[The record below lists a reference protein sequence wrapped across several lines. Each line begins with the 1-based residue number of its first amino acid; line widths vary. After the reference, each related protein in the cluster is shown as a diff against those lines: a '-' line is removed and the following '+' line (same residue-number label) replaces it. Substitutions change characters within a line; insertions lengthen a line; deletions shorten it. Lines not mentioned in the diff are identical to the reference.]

1 LPPKTFVYYGVPLD
15 EAEGIGMDQIPH
27 VVSPEV
33 GRAMAT
39 PSPALDPPSR
49 IEELEAGLRRHD
61 AILAAVVFAAERFL
75 GPADWEVSIREVL
88 ERLGRA
94 AEVGSIDLLELRGA
108 DDLAAASLRFRW
120 SAPHSP
126 QVNVRGD
133 SDAGPCLLPSR
144 WRRLLI
150 GNEVVHGRAR
160 SFPDD
165 ERETLVAQGIESVVV
180 VPVFAGAECWGAL
193 RFMNGVGDR
202 AWSGI
207 ELEALKTA
215 ARTLGAALHRRQ
227 TDEALRGG
235 EERFRR
241 LTAATMEGILIH
253 DYGTIVDANP
263 GLAQMFGFELAEI
276 IGRNVLEFVPSPEHR
291 ELVSSNIRSGEEQPY
306 EITVVRRDGTLV
318 DVEVRGRSTA
328 YQGRSVRVASIR
340 DISDRRQLEEKKRQ
354 LLQEQAARAAAE
366 IAERRAAFLAEAS
379 RVLGMSFDYH
389 TTLEQLVR
397 LAVPTLAD
405 YCLVDVVEGDG
416 KFSRLGIA
424 HIDPEKEAL
433 LREET
438 SFAAGVVSETHPVM
452 RVLTTGRPDIVA
464 GISPELLAASA
475 INERHL
481 EILRQLAPQSI
492 ICVALRVSG
501 KIGGALT
508 LVSSDSGRQYNRDDL
523 AHAEELARRASLAVE
538 NARLYHEAGEAT
550 RARDEVLA
558 VVAHDLRNPLSTIL
572 MSCALLLGD
581 ASPGEGNGAAHG
593 ERRPLVLMRRAAER
607 MQRLIQ
613 DLLDVKRIES
623 GRLGVEPRAELLGAV
638 IAEAVDMLRPLAD
651 SNGLGLFDEVPAN
664 LPPALIDPPRIQQ
677 VLSNLVGNAIKFTPR
692 GGRVAVR
699 AELLPGAV
707 RLAVSDSGPGIAADQ
722 LPHVFG
728 RFWQAKATDRR
739 GIGLGLAIAKGIVEA
754 HGGRIWVESQVG
766 QGSTFY
772 FTVPPAATTTLA
784 S

>member
-1 LPPKTFVYYGVPLD
+1 V
-15 EAEGIGMDQIPH
+15 
-27 VVSPEV
+27 
-33 GRAMAT
+33 
-39 PSPALDPPSR
+39 PSR
-49 IEELEAGLRRHD
+49 PSEVPSRLEELEAGLRRHD

-75 GPADWEVSIREVL
+75 GPADWEVSIRAVL

-94 AEVGSIDLLELRGA
+94 AEVGSIDLVELRGTA
-108 DDLAAASLRFRW
+108 EDAAATLRFRW
-120 SAPHSP
+120 SSP
-126 QVNVRGD
+126 DSSLINVRA
-133 SDAGPCLLPSR
+133 DAPAGAGIIPTR
-144 WRRLLI
+144 WRRLLTE
-150 GNEVVHGRAR
+150 NEVIHGRSE
-160 SFPDD
+160 SFPAT
-165 ERETLVAQGIESVVV
+165 EREALEAQGIDSVAV
-180 VPVFAGAECWGAL
+180 VPVSDLNGCWGAL
-193 RFMNGVGDR
+193 RFMNSVADR
-202 AWSGI
+202 AWSGM

-215 ARTLGAALHRRQ
+215 ARTLGAALYRRQ
-227 TDEALRGG
+227 ADEALRGG

-263 GLAQMFGFELAEI
+263 GLAQMFGYDLSEI
-276 IGRNVLEFVPSPEHR
+276 IGRNVLDFV
-291 ELVSSNIRSGEEQPY
+291 VSASDRDVVESNIRSGDEQPY
-306 EITVVRRDGTLV
+306 QITVVRRDGSEV

-340 DISDRRQLEEKKRQ
+340 DITDRRQLEERNRQ
-354 LLQEQAARAAAE
+354 LANEQAARTVAE
-366 IAERRAAFLAEAS
+366 TAERRAAFLAEAS

-416 KFSRLGIA
+416 GFSRLGIA
-424 HIDPEKEAL
+424 HIDPAKEAL

-438 SFAAGVVSETHPVM
+438 VFAAGVVSGTHPVK
-452 RVLTTGRPDIVA
+452 RVLTTGRSDIVTD
-464 GISPELLAASA
+464 IPPELLAASA
-475 INERHL
+475 ISESHL
-481 EILRQLAPQSI
+481 EILRQLAPCSL
-492 ICVALRVSG
+492 ICVPLTVSG
-501 KIGGALT
+501 KVGGALT
-508 LVSSDSGRQYNRDDL
+508 LAYSDSGRRYDRDDL
-523 AHAEELARRASLAVE
+523 AHAEELARRAALAVE

-572 MSCALLLGD
+572 MTCSLLLDNAPPLEAND
-581 ASPGEGNGAAHG
+581 ASSA

-613 DLLDVKRIES
+613 DLLDVKRLES
-623 GRLGVEPRAELLGAV
+623 GRLGVEPRAEMLGTV
-638 IAEAVDMLRPLAD
+638 IAEAMDMLRPLAD
-651 SNGLGLFDEVPAN
+651 SNGLGLSDDVPAN
-664 LPPALIDPPRIQQ
+664 LPLTLIDPPRIQQ

-692 GGRVAVR
+692 GGQVAVR
-699 AELLPGAV
+699 AELLTDFV

-754 HGGRIWVESQVG
+754 HGGQIWVESQLG

-772 FTVPPAATTTLA
+772 FTVPPAATTTL
-784 S
+784 SS